1 MSGEGVIT
9 NEVKR
14 KSTDVVG
21 GSISIDRSVEGGITE
36 VGSTVRLMDG
46 VAVMIGT
53 VSGTLEVRKRLDEVA
68 TWTVVGVITLMDNVS
83 SDVGRGLSLPPVP
96 EEGLG
101 VARGGDGVRTRG
113 IDEEKSGSS
122 EETEKVTALE
132 MESIREKVGKKMK
145 EVSKISSSLL
155 TSGGKK
161 DVKGDG
167 ISVDGISVMPVGVML
182 CRVVGVVWNEAMLC
196 GVVGVVWKEALGS
209 GGMLGVNT
217 LAPMVNS
224 DVGIGLKSDTES

>member
-14 KSTDVVG
+14 KSTDVVR

-53 VSGTLEVRKRLDEVA
+53 TLEVRRRLDEVA
-68 TWTVVGVITLMDNVS
+68 IWTVVGVIILMDNVS
-83 SDVGRGLSLPPVP
+83 SDVGRGLSLPPVS

-101 VARGGDGVRTRG
+101 VPRGGDGVRTKG

-122 EETEKVTALE
+122 EETENEKVTALE

-167 ISVDGISVMPVGVML
+167 ISVDGISIMPVGVML

>member
-21 GSISIDRSVEGGITE
+21 GSISIDRSVEGDITE
-36 VGSTVRLMDG
+36 VGSTMRLMDG
-46 VAVMIGT
+46 VAVT
-53 VSGTLEVRKRLDEVA
+53 VSGTLEVRRRLDEVA

-101 VARGGDGVRTRG
+101 VVRGGDGVRTRG

-122 EETEKVTALE
+122 EEIEKVTALE
-132 MESIREKVGKKMK
+132 MESIRENVGKKMK